1 MKPELPPDCEF
12 HEDIRLF
19 IHRPRGLLNAK
30 VLERLVSILGDLEAA
45 SKEPFDRFTDTL
57 EADAVDLNFRSIL
70 KVSLF
75 RRLTYE
81 GRPEVKSAMLATD
94 STIIQYAEL
103 HKLMTEG
110 SPIEFQIFQDRQKA
124 AEWLGVPLGRLEDG
138 KATGVCEADA

>member
-1 MKPELPPDCEF
+1 
-12 HEDIRLF
+12 DIRLF
-19 IHRPRGLLNAK
+19 IHRPRGLLNDK
-30 VLERLVSILGDLEAA
+30 VLERLVSILGDLEAT

-57 EADAVDLNFRSIL
+57 EADAVDLNFRPIL

-81 GRPEVKSAMLATD
+81 VRPEVKSAMLATD

-110 SPIEFQIFQDRQKA
+110 SRIEFQIFQDRRKA
-124 AEWLGVPLGRLEDG
+124 AEWLGVPLERLEDR
-138 KATGVCEADA
+138 KATERVRS